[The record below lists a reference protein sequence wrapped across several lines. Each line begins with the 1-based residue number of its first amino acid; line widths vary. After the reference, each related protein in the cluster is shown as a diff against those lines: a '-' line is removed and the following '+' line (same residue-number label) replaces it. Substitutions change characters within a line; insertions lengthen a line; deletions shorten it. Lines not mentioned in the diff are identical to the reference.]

1 MLTSYLVI
9 VLLAIILFF
18 VIGRFTGN
26 DEYGSG
32 SKDDERSQFIKQ
44 KAIVSSWVLLVGFLM
59 VNFVFD
65 LFNLQRVETTLKYPE
80 LFYLVLLVV
89 SYFIYYWIYSRRF
102 STNEK

>member
-18 VIGRFTGN
+18 IIGWFTGN
-26 DEYGSG
+26 DEYGAG
-32 SKDDERSQFIKQ
+32 SKDDERSQFIKR
-44 KAIVSSWVLLVGFLM
+44 KAIVSSWILLSGFLF

-65 LFNLQRVETTLKYPE
+65 YFNLHRVETKQDYPE

-89 SYFIYYWIYSRRF
+89 SYFVYYWIYNRRF